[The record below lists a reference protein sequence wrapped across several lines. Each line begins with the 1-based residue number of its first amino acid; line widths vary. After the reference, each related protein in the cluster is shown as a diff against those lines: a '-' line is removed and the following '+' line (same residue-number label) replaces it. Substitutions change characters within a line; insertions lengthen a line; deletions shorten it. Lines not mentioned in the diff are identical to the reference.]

1 MLWRVKNSGL
11 SILGSVHV
19 LDVPPLP
26 LAYGQAEFGAATRVL
41 FEHDLTQVPDMSFAQ
56 LKPGESLSS
65 LIPAALYTTVEDRC
79 REWSLSME
87 NFSHLQPWLV
97 ALALSVHTASLAG
110 LLAANG
116 VDLNLLQ
123 LARAQGRTV
132 EFLEDAAGA
141 LRNFADAPLVEQI
154 KMLSLAA
161 EDIASG
167 TDFFKRLIGG
177 WKAGRADRVW
187 ACAQERV
194 AQMPTM
200 FGSLIEGRN
209 RLWLPRL
216 LALTK
221 SSEPTFV
228 VVGVLHMVGPAG
240 LPALLRQSGCEV
252 VPVDVT
258 GEQGSRSAGM
268 LSNT

>member
-1 MLWRVKNSGL
+1 MFWRVKHSGL

-19 LDVPPLP
+19 LDVSPLP
-26 LAYGQAEFGAATRVL
+26 LAHGQAEYDAAARLL

-56 LKPGESLSS
+56 LEPGESLSS
-65 LIPAALYTTVEDRC
+65 LIPAALYTAVEDRC
-79 REWSLSME
+79 RVWSLSLE

-97 ALALSVHTASLAG
+97 ALALSVKTAELAG
-110 LLAANG
+110 LLAGNG
-116 VDLNLLQ
+116 VDLNLLRV
-123 LARAQGRTV
+123 ARTQGKTI

-141 LRNFADAPLVEQI
+141 LKNFANAPLVEQV

-161 EDIASG
+161 QDLSSG
-167 TDFFKRLIGG
+167 IDFFKRLIGG
-177 WKAGRADRVW
+177 WKAGRADWVW

-216 LALTK
+216 LAIAK
-221 SSEPTFV
+221 SSEPTFM
-228 VVGVLHMVGPAG
+228 VVGVLHMVGPTG
-240 LPALLRQSGCEV
+240 VPALLRQNGCDV

-258 GEQGSRSAGM
+258 GE
-268 LSNT
+268 

>member
-11 SILGSVHV
+11 TILGSVHV

-26 LAYGQAEFGAATRVL
+26 LAHGQAEYAAAARVL

-56 LKPGESLSS
+56 LKPGESLNS
-65 LIPAALYTTVEDRC
+65 LIPTALYTAVEKRC
-79 REWSLSME
+79 REWSLSLE

-97 ALALSVHTASLAG
+97 ALALSVKTAELAG
-110 LLAANG
+110 LLAGNG
-116 VDLNLLQ
+116 VDLNLLR
-123 LARAQGRTV
+123 LARTQGKTI

-141 LRNFADAPLVEQI
+141 LKNFANAPLLEQV

-161 EDIASG
+161 QDLPTGI
-167 TDFFKRLIGG
+167 DFFRRLIGG
-177 WKAGRADRVW
+177 WKVGRADLVW

-209 RLWLPRL
+209 LLWLPRL
-216 LALTK
+216 LGLGK
-221 SSEPTFV
+221 SSESTFM
-228 VVGVLHMVGPAG
+228 VVGVLHMVGPTG
-240 LPALLRQSGCEV
+240 VPALLRQSGCEV

-258 GEQGSRSAGM
+258 GE
-268 LSNT
+268 